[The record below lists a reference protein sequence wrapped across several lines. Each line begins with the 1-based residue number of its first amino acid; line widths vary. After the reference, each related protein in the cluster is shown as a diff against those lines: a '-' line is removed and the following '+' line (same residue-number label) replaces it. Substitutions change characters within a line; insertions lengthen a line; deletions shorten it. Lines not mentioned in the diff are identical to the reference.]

1 MKSLSGITH
10 NIPSQSIHYEEPDI
24 ILAHGD
30 SFRLLENIIPGSINM
45 IFADPPYFLSG
56 GGTTNSGGKRVSV
69 NKGNWDTKLSVLKKL
84 EFNRQW
90 ISKCYQALNDN
101 GTIWVSGTLHNIYS
115 VGVALE
121 EENFKI
127 LNNITWQK
135 TNPPPNLA
143 CRTFT
148 HSTETI
154 LWAKKNL
161 PKTRHYFNY
170 ELMKEINN
178 NRQMKDVWEG
188 SLTKPREKSYGKHP
202 TQKPEYLLERI
213 ILSCTRPGDL
223 ILDPYLGSGTT
234 GKVAKELGRK
244 FIGIELE
251 PEYLCI
257 AQKRI
262 AEVSQT
268 LF

>member
-1 MKSLSGITH
+1 
-10 NIPSQSIHYEEPDI
+10 
-24 ILAHGD
+24 
-30 SFRLLENIIPGSINM
+30 
-45 IFADPPYFLSG
+45 
-56 GGTTNSGGKRVSV
+56 
-69 NKGNWDTKLSVLKKL
+69 
-84 EFNRQW
+84 
-90 ISKCYQALNDN
+90 
-101 GTIWVSGTLHNIYS
+101 
-115 VGVALE
+115 
-121 EENFKI
+121 
-127 LNNITWQK
+127 
-135 TNPPPNLA
+135 
-143 CRTFT
+143 
-148 HSTETI
+148 
-154 LWAKKNL
+154 
-161 PKTRHYFNY
+161 
-170 ELMKEINN
+170 MKEINN

-188 SLTKPREKSYGKHP
+188 SLTTPREKSYGKHP